1 MASNVASLYDNGGMI
16 GATLDLGSTEQYI
29 ASPTS
34 GTPSIVGTASAN
46 GASSVSLTGITG
58 LAEGDLVLVFA
69 SEDNSTTSASITS
82 SGWTSLVNGAFIN
95 NIEHSIAYK
104 VMGAT
109 VDTSV
114 SIASTI
120 DAITVIALRDVEYTA
135 RSGFVSNGFTNSA
148 TIDPASITA
157 TDSDS
162 VVLVLSAIDDDN
174 STISSPSTGYT
185 TAVQDGRVGGSNAIM
200 YKTGVSA
207 GTEDPDTVT
216 WSTSDAIIAYTLVL
230 SPTSSVTY
238 GNYKNSGIWS
248 MDAVYELLRP
258 VGISLFA
265 TATDNLS
272 DGHGTNFAS
281 FTLTWPSS
289 IESGMVAVIL
299 TSRDFTTGSTNTPT
313 GFTLLS
319 NDTTSG
325 GSSAE
330 GYIFYRECDG
340 TESGDITLSGGSFY
354 GPAAVMA
361 VFDVGGNFSGMSE
374 TAVLLTT
381 GDDPDPPSHT
391 AASATQYISLAM
403 AVYDDG
409 PQYGIT
415 DVDVPTGYTKA
426 VEYGTLGSNGTSSS
440 WVVIAYKLNASQTE
454 NPSAFSQNGMTAI
467 QDTIGYTAAIEI
479 G

>member
-1 MASNVASLYDNGGMI
+1 MTGNVASIYDNGGMI

-29 ASPTS
+29 TGSTG

-120 DAITVIALRDVEYTA
+120 DAITVIALRNVEYTA

-162 VVLVLSAIDDDN
+162 VVLVLSAIDDDS

-216 WSTSDAIIAYTLVL
+216 WSSNDAIIAYTLVL

-248 MDAVYELLRP
+248 MDAVYELLKPLP
-258 VGISLFA
+258 VGLYASGSDTA
-265 TATDNLS
+265 TALS
-272 DGHGTNFAS
+272 DGFTFPFSAS
-281 FTLTWPSS
+281 SGNIVLAFSSRTSGGVNSFSVSDSAGNTYTRVIEETQSNGLTVAAIFVSTLTSPVVSGSTTLTITTTGADTEEAGVGFFHIGDYSS
-289 IESGMVAVIL
+289 TPTSSSQPTPTATLSESVTMSTGGLVFHVIATGL
-299 TSRDFTTGSTNTPT
+299 TSPPTGLSSST
-313 GFTLLS
+313 GFTKLLENAQTGS
-319 NDTTSG
+319 STYVFYDNSGSTGTVTNTVAITSG
-325 GSSAE
+325 NWSSA
-330 GYIFYRECDG
+330 
-340 TESGDITLSGGSFY
+340 
-354 GPAAVMA
+354 MA
-361 VFDVGGNFSGMSE
+361 GFE
-374 TAVLLTT
+374 
-381 GDDPDPPSHT
+381 
-391 AASATQYISLAM
+391 
-403 AVYDDG
+403 
-409 PQYGIT
+409 
-415 DVDVPTGYTKA
+415 
-426 VEYGTLGSNGTSSS
+426 
-440 WVVIAYKLNASQTE
+440 
-454 NPSAFSQNGMTAI
+454 
-467 QDTIGYTAAIEI
+467 
-479 G
+479 